1 MNEEDKQRFARYRKG
16 YVEPIENINNHHN
29 NHTVDDNKLKKKQTL
44 GYIEKI
50 EVNTDSLVKEI
61 TKNTTNTINNTS
73 KK

>member
-16 YVEPIENINNHHN
+16 YVEPIESINNTN
-29 NHTVDDNKLKKKQTL
+29 DDNKLKKKQTL

>member
-16 YVEPIENINNHHN
+16 YIEPVESINNTN
-29 NHTVDDNKLKKKQTL
+29 DDNKLKKKQTL

-61 TKNTTNTINNTS
+61 TTNKTNTINNTS

>member
-16 YVEPIENINNHHN
+16 YVEPVESVNNTN
-29 NHTVDDNKLKKKQTL
+29 DDNKLKKKQTL

-61 TKNTTNTINNTS
+61 TKTTTNTINNTS

>member
-16 YVEPIENINNHHN
+16 YIEPVESVNN
-29 NHTVDDNKLKKKQTL
+29 TVDDNKLKKKQTL

-61 TKNTTNTINNTS
+61 TTNKTNTS

>member
-16 YVEPIENINNHHN
+16 YIEPVESINNTN
-29 NHTVDDNKLKKKQTL
+29 DDNKMKKKQTL

-61 TKNTTNTINNTS
+61 TKKTTNTINNTS

>member
-16 YVEPIENINNHHN
+16 YVEPIESVNNTN
-29 NHTVDDNKLKKKQTL
+29 DDNKLKNKQTL

>member
-16 YVEPIENINNHHN
+16 YVEPIESINNTN
-29 NHTVDDNKLKKKQTL
+29 DDNKLKKKQTL

-73 KK
+73 QK